1 MSAPLPAIRV
11 LPEEVVNRIAA
22 GEVVERPASVVKEL
36 VENALDAGARRIA
49 VTLVGGGRDLIL
61 VEDDGCG
68 IPAEELPLAV
78 RRHATSKLADDALV
92 RITTL
97 GFRGEALPS
106 IAAVARLVITSRPA
120 GAESAFT
127 LTAEGERLEGPRPA
141 AGTPGTRVEVRD
153 LFRRTPARLK
163 FLRSER
169 AELQAALEVVERLAL
184 ARPEVGFTLLAEGR
198 RLLDLAPARGDRL
211 ARTLERALALLGRE
225 RRDDLIE
232 LETEREGVRLF
243 GLLGLPTAARA
254 DASAQYLVVNGRP
267 VQDRLLKGALKAAYG
282 DLLAAGRQP
291 VAALFLELPPERVD
305 VNVHPAKI
313 EVRFADPGAVRGLV
327 IGALRRA
334 LAEHGQRTAGRIAT
348 AALGAFRP
356 GGPLAAGRTPSPSPP
371 RGLAEAAASFQAPL
385 APLPPAAPPGASE
398 PPEEVDPRAHPLGA
412 ARAQLHDAYILAQ
425 TADGLVIVDQ
435 HAAHERILLERL
447 KAGLAAGGVA
457 RQALLLPE
465 VVELGPGEREAL
477 LERAEDLLAM
487 GLVVEPFGPGAVL
500 VREVPAL
507 LGERP
512 SGELVRAL
520 ARELA
525 SLGSTFSLEA
535 AIGRVAATAACHGSV
550 RAGRRLSLAEMDAL
564 LRQMERT
571 PGAAQCN
578 HGRPTWIELKRA
590 DIERLFARR

>member
-1 MSAPLPAIRV
+1 MPAIRV

-36 VENALDAGARRIA
+36 VENALDAGARRID
-49 VTLVGGGRDLIL
+49 VTLAGGGRDLIL

-68 IPAEELPLAV
+68 IPAEELPLAL
-78 RRHATSKLADDALV
+78 RRHATSKLVDDALV

-141 AGTPGTRVEVRD
+141 AGGLGTRVEVRD

-184 ARPEVGFTLLAEGR
+184 ARPEVGFTFLAEGR
-198 RLLDLAPARGDRL
+198 RLLELPPARGDRL
-211 ARTLERALALLGRE
+211 ARTLERALALLRRE

-232 LETEREGVRLF
+232 FETEREGVRLF
-243 GLLGLPTAARA
+243 GLLGLPTAART

-313 EVRFADPGAVRGLV
+313 EVRFADAGTVRGLV

-356 GGPLAAGRTPSPSPP
+356 GGGAFTGRPPSPSPP
-371 RGLAEAAASFQAPL
+371 PGLAEVAASFEAPL
-385 APLPPAAPPGASE
+385 APLPPAAPPGAIE
-398 PPEEVDPRAHPLGA
+398 PDPAPDPQAHPLGA
-412 ARAQLHDAYILAQ
+412 ARAQLHDTYILAQ
-425 TADGLVIVDQ
+425 TQDGLVIVDQ
-435 HAAHERILLERL
+435 HAAHERIVLERL

-465 VVELGPGEREAL
+465 VVELRPGEREAL
-477 LERAEDLLAM
+477 LERAGDLLAM
-487 GLVVEPFGPGAVL
+487 GLSVEPFGPGAVL

-507 LGERP
+507 LGEQP
-512 SGELVRAL
+512 SGDLVRAL

-525 SLGSTFSLEA
+525 SLGSTFTLEA
-535 AIGRVAATAACHGSV
+535 AIGRVAATVACHGSV
-550 RAGRRLSLAEMDAL
+550 RAGRRLSLAEMNAL
-564 LRQMERT
+564 LRQMERI

>member
-1 MSAPLPAIRV
+1 
-11 LPEEVVNRIAA
+11 
-22 GEVVERPASVVKEL
+22 VVKEL

-49 VTLVGGGRDLIL
+49 VTLAGGGRELIL

-127 LTAEGERLEGPRPA
+127 LAAEGERVEEPRPA
-141 AGTPGTRVEVRD
+141 AGAPGSRVEVRD

-254 DASAQYLVVNGRP
+254 DPSAQHLVVNGRP

-313 EVRFADPGAVRGLV
+313 EVRFADPGTVRGLV

-356 GGPLAAGRTPSPSPP
+356 GATVSAGRPPSPSPP
-371 RGLAEAAASFQAPL
+371 PGLAEAAASFQAPL
-385 APLPPAAPPGASE
+385 APLPPAAPPGAIE
-398 PPEEVDPRAHPLGA
+398 PPPDADPQRYPLGA

-435 HAAHERILLERL
+435 HAAHERIVLERL

-477 LERAEDLLAM
+477 LERAGDLLAM
-487 GLVVEPFGPGAVL
+487 GLAVEPFGPGAVL

-571 PGAAQCN
+571 PGAGQCN

>member
-1 MSAPLPAIRV
+1 MPAIRV

-36 VENALDAGARRIA
+36 VENALDAGARRID
-49 VTLVGGGRDLIL
+49 VTLAGGGRDLIL

-68 IPAEELPLAV
+68 IPAEELPLAL
-78 RRHATSKLADDALV
+78 RRHATSKLVDDALV

-141 AGTPGTRVEVRD
+141 AGGLGTRVEVRD

-184 ARPEVGFTLLAEGR
+184 ARPEVGFTFLAEGR
-198 RLLDLAPARGDRL
+198 RLLELPPARGDRL
-211 ARTLERALALLGRE
+211 ARTLERALALLRRE

-232 LETEREGVRLF
+232 FETEREGVRLF
-243 GLLGLPTAARA
+243 GLLGLPTAART

-313 EVRFADPGAVRGLV
+313 EVRFADAGTVRGLV

-356 GGPLAAGRTPSPSPP
+356 GGGAFTGRPPSPSPP
-371 RGLAEAAASFQAPL
+371 PGLAEVAASFEAPL
-385 APLPPAAPPGASE
+385 APLPPAAPPGAIE
-398 PPEEVDPRAHPLGA
+398 PDPAPDPQAHPLGA
-412 ARAQLHDAYILAQ
+412 ARAQLHDTYILAQ
-425 TADGLVIVDQ
+425 TQDGLVIVDQ
-435 HAAHERILLERL
+435 HAAHERIVLERL

-465 VVELGPGEREAL
+465 VVELRPGEREAL
-477 LERAEDLLAM
+477 LERAGDLLAM
-487 GLVVEPFGPGAVL
+487 GLSVEPFGPGAVL

-507 LGERP
+507 LGEQP
-512 SGELVRAL
+512 SGDLVRAL

-525 SLGSTFSLEA
+525 SLGSTFTLEA
-535 AIGRVAATAACHGSV
+535 AIGRVAATVACHGSV
-550 RAGRRLSLAEMDAL
+550 RAGRRLSLAEMNAL

>member
-1 MSAPLPAIRV
+1 
-11 LPEEVVNRIAA
+11 
-22 GEVVERPASVVKEL
+22 
-36 VENALDAGARRIA
+36 
-49 VTLVGGGRDLIL
+49 
-61 VEDDGCG
+61 
-68 IPAEELPLAV
+68 
-78 RRHATSKLADDALV
+78 
-92 RITTL
+92 
-97 GFRGEALPS
+97 
-106 IAAVARLVITSRPA
+106 
-120 GAESAFT
+120 
-127 LTAEGERLEGPRPA
+127 
-141 AGTPGTRVEVRD
+141 
-153 LFRRTPARLK
+153 
-163 FLRSER
+163 
-169 AELQAALEVVERLAL
+169 LQAALEVVERLAL
-184 ARPEVGFTLLAEGR
+184 ARPEVGFTFLAEGR
-198 RLLDLAPARGDRL
+198 RLLELPPARGDRL
-211 ARTLERALALLGRE
+211 ARTLERALALLRRE

-232 LETEREGVRLF
+232 FETEREGVRLF
-243 GLLGLPTAARA
+243 GLLGLPTAART

-313 EVRFADPGAVRGLV
+313 EVRFADAGTVRGLV

-356 GGPLAAGRTPSPSPP
+356 GGGAFTGRPPSPSPP
-371 RGLAEAAASFQAPL
+371 PGLAEVAASFEAPL
-385 APLPPAAPPGASE
+385 APLPPAAPPGAI
-398 PPEEVDPRAHPLGA
+398 DPDPAPDPQAHPLGA
-412 ARAQLHDAYILAQ
+412 ARAQLHDTYILAQ
-425 TADGLVIVDQ
+425 TQDGLVIVDQ
-435 HAAHERILLERL
+435 HAAHERIVLERL

-465 VVELGPGEREAL
+465 VVELRPGEREAL
-477 LERAEDLLAM
+477 LERAGDLLAM
-487 GLVVEPFGPGAVL
+487 GLSVEPFGPGAVL

-507 LGERP
+507 LGEQP
-512 SGELVRAL
+512 SGDLVRAL

-525 SLGSTFSLEA
+525 SLGSTFTLEA
-535 AIGRVAATAACHGSV
+535 AIGRVAATVACHGSV
-550 RAGRRLSLAEMDAL
+550 RAGRRLSLAEMNAL

>member
-1 MSAPLPAIRV
+1 MPAIRV

-22 GEVVERPASVVKEL
+22 GEVVERPASAVKEL
-36 VENALDAGARRIA
+36 VENALDAGARRIG
-49 VTLVGGGRDLIL
+49 VTLAGGGRGLIL

-78 RRHATSKLADDALV
+78 RRHATSKLADDTLV
-92 RITTL
+92 RIATL

-106 IAAVARLVITSRPA
+106 IAAVARLAITSRPP
-120 GAESAFT
+120 GADSAFT
-127 LTAEGERLEGPRPA
+127 LVVEGERVEGPRPS
-141 AGTPGTRVEVRD
+141 AGRPGTRVEVRD

-184 ARPEVGFTLLAEGR
+184 ARPEVGFVLEAEGR
-198 RLLDLAPARGDRL
+198 RLLDLAPAEGER
-211 ARTLERALALLGRE
+211 LERTARRAIALLGRDLARDLVEVEAE
-225 RRDDLIE
+225 RDGI
-232 LETEREGVRLF
+232 RLF
-243 GLLGLPTAARA
+243 GLLGLPTAARS
-254 DASAQYLVVNGRP
+254 DPGAQFLVVNGRP
-267 VQDRLLKGALKAAYG
+267 VQDRLLKSALKAAYG
-282 DLLAAGRQP
+282 DLLAAGRHP

-313 EVRFADPGAVRGLV
+313 EVRFADPGTVRGLV
-327 IGALRRA
+327 IGSLRRA

-348 AALGAFRP
+348 AALGTFRP
-356 GGPLAAGRTPSPSPP
+356 GSTTFAGRPPSPSLP
-371 RGLAEAAASFQAPL
+371 RGLAETAAAFQAPL
-385 APLPPAAPPGASE
+385 APLPPAAPPGAVE
-398 PPEEVDPRAHPLGA
+398 PPAEPDPAAYPLGA
-412 ARAQLHDAYILAQ
+412 ARAQLHDSYILAQ

-435 HAAHERILLERL
+435 HAAHERIVFEKL
-447 KAGLAAGGVA
+447 KAGLAEGGVA
-457 RQALLLPE
+457 RQVLLLPE

-477 LERAEDLLAM
+477 LERTDELLAL
-487 GLVVEPFGPGAVL
+487 GLAIEPFGPGAVL
-500 VREVPAL
+500 VREVPAV

-520 ARELA
+520 AKELA
-525 SLGSTFSLEA
+525 SLGSLFTLEA

-571 PGAAQCN
+571 PGAGQCN

>member
-1 MSAPLPAIRV
+1 LASIRL

-49 VTLVGGGRDLIL
+49 VTLSGGGRDLVL

-68 IPAEELPLAV
+68 IAGEELPLAV

-106 IAAVARLVITSRPA
+106 IGAVARLSITSRPA

-127 LTAEGERLEGPRPA
+127 ILVEGERIEGPRPA
-141 AGTPGTRVEVRD
+141 AGPFGTRVEVRD

-169 AELQAALEVVERLAL
+169 AELQAALETVARLAL
-184 ARPEVGFTLLAEGR
+184 ARPEIGFTLHAEGR
-198 RLLDLAPARGDRL
+198 RLLDLAPGTGDR
-211 ARTLERALALLGRE
+211 AACERARALAILGRE
-225 RRDDLIE
+225 LAGDLVE
-232 LETEREGVRLF
+232 LETEREGIRLR
-243 GLLGLPTAARA
+243 GLIGLPTASRA

-267 VQDRLLKGALKAAYG
+267 VQDRLLRAALKAAYG
-282 DLLAAGRQP
+282 DLLPAGRHP

-305 VNVHPAKI
+305 VNVHPAKA
-313 EVRFADPGAVRGLV
+313 EVRFAEPATVRGLV
-327 IGALRRA
+327 IGALRRC
-334 LAEHGQRTAGRIAT
+334 LAEEGQRTAGRIAT
-348 AALGAFRP
+348 AAMGAFR
-356 GGPLAAGRTPSPSPP
+356 GEAAAAGRAPVRSPSP
-371 RGLAEAAASFQAPL
+371 GLAEAAAAFRAPL
-385 APLPPAAPPGASE
+385 VPLPPAAPPGAVGEAE
-398 PPEEVDPRAHPLGA
+398 PAVAEAYPLGA
-412 ARAQLHDAYILAQ
+412 ARAQLLDSYILAQ
-425 TADGLVIVDQ
+425 TKDGLVIVDQ
-435 HAAHERILLERL
+435 HAAHERIVLERL
-447 KAGLAAGGVA
+447 KAGLEAGGVA
-457 RQALLLPE
+457 RQVLMMPE

-477 LERAEDLLAM
+477 LGRAPELVRLGLL
-487 GLVVEPFGPGAVL
+487 VEPFGPGAVL

-512 SGELVRAL
+512 TAELVRAL

-525 SLGSTFSLEA
+525 ELGSIWTLEA
-535 AIGRVAATAACHGSV
+535 AIGRVAATIACHGSV
-550 RAGRRLSLAEMDAL
+550 RAGRRLTLPEMDAL

-571 PGAAQCN
+571 PGSGQCN

-590 DIERLFARR
+590 DIEKLFARR

>member
-1 MSAPLPAIRV
+1 MPAIRV

-22 GEVVERPASVVKEL
+22 GEVVERPASAVKEL
-36 VENALDAGARRIA
+36 VENALDAGARRIG
-49 VTLVGGGRDLIL
+49 VTLAGGGRDLIL

-78 RRHATSKLADDALV
+78 RRHATSKLGDDALV
-92 RITTL
+92 RIATL

-106 IAAVARLVITSRPA
+106 IAAVARLAITSRPPD
-120 GAESAFT
+120 AESAFT
-127 LTAEGERLEGPRPA
+127 LVVEGERVEGPRPS
-141 AGTPGTRVEVRD
+141 AGRPGTRVEVRD

-184 ARPEVGFTLLAEGR
+184 ARPEVGFVLEAEGR
-198 RLLDLAPARGDRL
+198 RLLDLAPAEGERL
-211 ARTLERALALLGRE
+211 ERTTRRALALLGRDLARDLVEVEAE
-225 RRDDLIE
+225 RDS
-232 LETEREGVRLF
+232 VRLF
-243 GLLGLPTAARA
+243 GLLGLPTAARS
-254 DASAQYLVVNGRP
+254 DPGAQFLVVNGRP
-267 VQDRLLKGALKAAYG
+267 VQDRLLKSALKAAYG
-282 DLLAAGRQP
+282 DLLAAGRHP

-313 EVRFADPGAVRGLV
+313 EVRFADPGTVRGLV
-327 IGALRRA
+327 IGSLRRA

-356 GGPLAAGRTPSPSPP
+356 ASTAFAGRPPSPSLP
-371 RGLAEAAASFQAPL
+371 RGLAETAAAFQAPL
-385 APLPPAAPPGASE
+385 APLPPAAPPGAVE
-398 PPEEVDPRAHPLGA
+398 PQAEPDPAAYPLGA
-412 ARAQLHDAYILAQ
+412 ARAQLHDSYILAQ

-435 HAAHERILLERL
+435 HAAHERIVFEKL
-447 KAGLAAGGVA
+447 KAGLAEGGVA
-457 RQALLLPE
+457 RQVLLLPE

-477 LERAEDLLAM
+477 LERPDELLAL
-487 GLVVEPFGPGAVL
+487 GLAIEPFGPGAVL
-500 VREVPAL
+500 VREVPAV

-520 ARELA
+520 AKELA
-525 SLGSTFSLEA
+525 SLGSLFTLEA
-535 AIGRVAATAACHGSV
+535 AIGRIAATAACHGSV
-550 RAGRRLSLAEMDAL
+550 RAGRRLTLAEMDAL

-571 PGAAQCN
+571 PGAGQCN

>member
-1 MSAPLPAIRV
+1 
-11 LPEEVVNRIAA
+11 
-22 GEVVERPASVVKEL
+22 
-36 VENALDAGARRIA
+36 
-49 VTLVGGGRDLIL
+49 
-61 VEDDGCG
+61 
-68 IPAEELPLAV
+68 
-78 RRHATSKLADDALV
+78 
-92 RITTL
+92 
-97 GFRGEALPS
+97 
-106 IAAVARLVITSRPA
+106 
-120 GAESAFT
+120 
-127 LTAEGERLEGPRPA
+127 
-141 AGTPGTRVEVRD
+141 
-153 LFRRTPARLK
+153 
-163 FLRSER
+163 
-169 AELQAALEVVERLAL
+169 LQATLEVVERLAL
-184 ARPEVGFTLLAEGR
+184 ARPEVGFTFLAEGR
-198 RLLDLAPARGDRL
+198 RLLDLPPARGDRL
-211 ARTLERALALLGRE
+211 ARTLERALALLRRE

-243 GLLGLPTAARA
+243 GLLGLPTAART

-313 EVRFADPGAVRGLV
+313 EVRFAEAGTVRGLV

-356 GGPLAAGRTPSPSPP
+356 GGGAFAGRPPSPSPP
-371 RGLAEAAASFQAPL
+371 PGLAEVAASFEAPL
-385 APLPPAAPPGASE
+385 APLPPTAPPGAIE
-398 PPEEVDPRAHPLGA
+398 PDPVPDPRAHPLGA
-412 ARAQLHDAYILAQ
+412 ARAQLHDTYILAQ
-425 TADGLVIVDQ
+425 TQDGLVIVDQ
-435 HAAHERILLERL
+435 HAAHERIVLERL

-477 LERAEDLLAM
+477 LERAGDLLAM
-487 GLVVEPFGPGAVL
+487 GLSVEPFGPGAVL

-507 LGERP
+507 LGEQP
-512 SGELVRAL
+512 SSDLVRAL

-525 SLGSTFSLEA
+525 SLGSTFTLEG

-550 RAGRRLSLAEMDAL
+550 RAGRRLSLAEMNAL

>member
-1 MSAPLPAIRV
+1 MPAIRV

-36 VENALDAGARRIA
+36 VENALDAGARRIG
-49 VTLVGGGRDLIL
+49 VTLAGGGRDLVL

-97 GFRGEALPS
+97 GFRGEALPA

-127 LTAEGERLEGPRPA
+127 LTAEGDRLEGPRPA
-141 AGTPGTRVEVRD
+141 AGGPGTRVEVRD

-163 FLRSER
+163 FLRSDR

-184 ARPEVGFTLLAEGR
+184 ARPEVGFTFLAEGR

-225 RRDDLIE
+225 RRDDLVE

-254 DASAQYLVVNGRP
+254 DASAQFLVVNGRP
-267 VQDRLLKGALKAAYG
+267 VQDRLLKAALKAAYG
-282 DLLAAGRQP
+282 DLLAAGRHP

-313 EVRFADPGAVRGLV
+313 EVRFAEPGTVRGLV

-334 LAEHGQRTAGRIAT
+334 LAEHGRRTAGRIAT

-356 GGPLAAGRTPSPSPP
+356 GGPLAAGRAPSPSSPP
-371 RGLAEAAASFQAPL
+371 GLAEAAASFQASL

-398 PPEEVDPRAHPLGA
+398 PEPVPDPRVHPLGA
-412 ARAQLHDAYILAQ
+412 ARAQLHDCYILAQ
-425 TADGLVIVDQ
+425 TEDGLVIVDQ
-435 HAAHERILLERL
+435 HAAHERIVLERL

-457 RQALLLPE
+457 RQTLLLPE

-477 LERAEDLLAM
+477 LERAGDLLAL
-487 GLVVEPFGPGAVL
+487 GLSVEPFGPGAVL

-507 LGERP
+507 LGEQP

-525 SLGSTFSLEA
+525 SLGSTFTLEA

-578 HGRPTWIELKRA
+578 HGRPTWIELKRG